1 MAAKKVSSSTPVDQ
15 AIAAIK
21 RRYPGTSMG
30 EFKGVRST
38 AQAVQQFQG
47 VVAESALTDKFNNRT
62 LMAAAAKVATQR
74 FSAYGGGSEDA
85 RKMRAA
91 GKPAAS
97 KMSMMP
103 GVGPAK
109 KKMK

>member
-1 MAAKKVSSSTPVDQ
+1 MAAKKMGSSTPVDQ

-21 RRYPGTSMG
+21 RRYPGTTMG
-30 EFKGVRST
+30 EFKNVKST
-38 AQAVQQFQG
+38 TQAVQQFQD

-74 FSAYGGGSEDA
+74 FVAYGGGMEEQ
-85 RKMRAA
+85 RNKR
-91 GKPAAS
+91 KPAG
-97 KMSMMP
+97 KMSMVP
-103 GVGPAK
+103 GVGPAAK

>member
-15 AIAAIK
+15 AVAAIK
-21 RRYPGTSMG
+21 RRYPGTAMG

-38 AQAVQQFQG
+38 TQAVQQFQD
-47 VVAESALTDKFNNRT
+47 VVAESALTDKYNNRT

-74 FSAYGGGSEDA
+74 FVAYGGGMEEQ
-85 RKMRAA
+85 RNKR
-91 GKPAAS
+91 KPAAA
-97 KMSMMP
+97 KM
-103 GVGPAK
+103 AT

>member
-1 MAAKKVSSSTPVDQ
+1 MAAKKVNSSTPIDK
-15 AIAAIK
+15 AIADIK
-21 RRYPGTSMG
+21 RRYPGTVSG

-38 AQAVQQFQG
+38 TQAVQQFQD
-47 VVAESALTDKFNNRT
+47 VVAESALTDKYNNRT

-74 FSAYGGGSEDA
+74 FAAYGGGSEDA

-91 GKPAAS
+91 GKPAVA
-97 KMSMMP
+97 KM
-103 GVGPAK
+103 AT

>member
-21 RRYPGTSMG
+21 RRYPGTTMG

-91 GKPAAS
+91 GKSGSTSA
-97 KMSMMP
+97 M
-103 GVGPAK
+103 K
-109 KKMK
+109 KR